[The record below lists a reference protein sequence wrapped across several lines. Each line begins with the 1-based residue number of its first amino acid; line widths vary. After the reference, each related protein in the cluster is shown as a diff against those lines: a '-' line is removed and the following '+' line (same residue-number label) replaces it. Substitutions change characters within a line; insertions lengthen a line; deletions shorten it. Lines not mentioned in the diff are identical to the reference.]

1 LSIAKEIGDK
11 AGEASYLSSMGNLY
25 TQLGQYPQ
33 ALNYHQ
39 QALAIAREIG
49 SRPQEVGI
57 LGNVGVIYRRQE
69 RYAEALDQYQTG
81 LALAREIGVRS
92 DEAYLLTRLGYM
104 YERQGKYALAL
115 EPLQQALNLFR
126 EMGDR
131 NGEGLVL
138 SGLGLVYD
146 ASGQDAQAFKSYQQ
160 AIAIQREIGNR
171 SGESQTLNDLGTSLA
186 KQNQPELAI
195 VFLKQ
200 AVNVREGI
208 RGNLR
213 PLSEELQQSYTQT
226 VADSY
231 RQLAQLLLQQDRV
244 LEAQEVLDLLKFQE
258 LEDYLRNVR
267 GNLQTAQGL
276 DFWQPEQQIL
286 KLYDQWIVQNPT
298 SQFEAFVNKPDV
310 TALVTQLRRT
320 ARGQNLNPEQLA
332 RLQDNLQSLDN
343 AALLYPLILEDRVEL
358 VLVTPTSLVR
368 KTVAVDRVK
377 LNEAIANFRSDIT
390 SASSNPIPNAQQLYQ
405 WLIQPLEDDLTQAQV
420 NIILYAADGQLRY
433 IPLAALH
440 DGKQWLIQR
449 FTLNH
454 ITAASLTNFN
464 RNSTR
469 PLQILAAAFSD
480 PQLRYKFQ
488 IGSEPFD
495 LKGLEFAGVEVETLA
510 KEIPGTTAFF
520 NKDFNRSNIEPR
532 LGEHSIVHLAT
543 HAEFVS
549 GSPYESFI
557 LFGSGER
564 VTLPDI
570 DEWKL
575 SDVDLVVLSA
585 CRTAASGEEL
595 GTGEEILGFGYQ
607 IQRTGAEA
615 AIASLWY
622 VSDGGTQGLMNAF
635 YGALQTGKMTKAEAL
650 RQAQIALITG
660 NYTALGEG
668 RGLGV
673 IGQIEN
679 SLPSAVSN
687 RLSHPYYWAPFIL
700 IGNGL

>member
-1 LSIAKEIGDK
+1 
-11 AGEASYLSSMGNLY
+11 
-25 TQLGQYPQ
+25 
-33 ALNYHQ
+33 
-39 QALAIAREIG
+39 
-49 SRPQEVGI
+49 
-57 LGNVGVIYRRQE
+57 
-69 RYAEALDQYQTG
+69 
-81 LALAREIGVRS
+81 
-92 DEAYLLTRLGYM
+92 
-104 YERQGKYALAL
+104 
-115 EPLQQALNLFR
+115 
-126 EMGDR
+126 MGDR
-131 NGEGLVL
+131 NGEGLAL
-138 SGLGLVYD
+138 GGLGLVYD

-160 AIAIQREIGNR
+160 AIAIQREIGDR
-171 SGESQTLNDLGTSLA
+171 SGESQTLNDLGTSLV

-226 VADSY
+226 IADSY
-231 RQLAQLLLQQDRV
+231 RQLAELLLQQDRV
-244 LEAQEVLDLLKFQE
+244 LEAQEVLDLLKLQE

-286 KLYDQWIVQNPT
+286 KLYDQWIVQNPNA
-298 SQFEAFVNKPDV
+298 QFEAFVNKQDV

-390 SASSNPIPNAQQLYQ
+390 SPSSNPIPNAQQLYQ
-405 WLIQPLEDDLTQAQV
+405 WLIQPLEAELEQAQV
-420 NIILYAADGQLRY
+420 KTILYAADKQLRY

-440 DGKQWLIQR
+440 DGKQWLTQR
-449 FTLNH
+449 FTINH
-454 ITAASLTNFN
+454 ITAASLTNFQGK
-464 RNSTR
+464 RDR
-469 PLQILAAAFSD
+469 PLQILAAAYSN
-480 PQLRYKFQ
+480 PQLNYQFQ
-488 IGSEPFD
+488 IGEQQFD
-495 LKGLEFAGVEVETLA
+495 FSGLEFAGVEVETLA
-510 KEIPGTTAFF
+510 RGIPNTTTFF
-520 NKDFNRSNIEPR
+520 NKDFNRDNIESR
-532 LGEHSIVHLAT
+532 LNQHSIVHLAT

-549 GSPYESFI
+549 GFPQESFI

-564 VTLPDI
+564 VTLSDI

-575 SDVDLVVLSA
+575 PDVDLVVLSA
-585 CRTAASGEEL
+585 CRTAASGEL
-595 GTGEEILGFGYQ
+595 GSGEEILGFGYQ

-622 VSDGGTQGLMNAF
+622 VSDGGTQGLMNTF
-635 YGALQTGKMTKAEAL
+635 YEALQTGKMTQAEAL

-660 NYTALGEG
+660 DSAALGEG

-673 IGQIEN
+673 VGQTEAT
-679 SLPSAVSN
+679 LPSAISN